1 MTPFKVRMVEIKPM
15 SVNVFINNKQSQY
28 FLMTW
33 HNCICGCL
41 RWLFQCDFQCDKS
54 FIPLYY
60 LYGKKINVLFFII
73 IFIPLHNNGWEC
85 VAPLCVNITVITV
98 QRGDGLYM
106 VNRKYCGW
114 ADFCHPTCAFSTYL
128 LVFFFVLLLMV
139 CHLSRPQSADFVH
152 ILTLHCVMV

>member
-1 MTPFKVRMVEIKPM
+1 
-15 SVNVFINNKQSQY
+15 
-28 FLMTW
+28 MTW

-41 RWLFQCDFQCDKS
+41 RWLFQCDFQRDKS

-60 LYGKKINVLFFII
+60 LYDKKINVLFFII
-73 IFIPLHNNGWEC
+73 IFIPLHNNGWER
-85 VAPLCVNITVITV
+85 VAPLCVNIAVITV

-128 LVFFFVLLLMV
+128 FVFFFCSFTYGMSSFKTSV
-139 CHLSRPQSADFVH
+139 SRLCTYSH
-152 ILTLHCVMV
+152 IALRNSVIDMSWFNWFIGFTTTNPAACE